1 MFVDCE
7 RRLLICMQKKT
18 ENKIHDS
25 RKADKKSAAGARL
38 EIRQV
43 HQAEDFDEAFA
54 PELKE
59 QEERVAAQ
67 MAANAN
73 RYPGEEFR

>member
-1 MFVDCE
+1 MKFMILV
-7 RRLLICMQKKT
+7 
-18 ENKIHDS
+18 
-25 RKADKKSAAGARL
+25 KADKKSAAGARL

-73 RYPGEEFR
+73 RYSGEEFR